1 MSKDLLLDDVYVF
14 LLERVSRRFKKY
26 AKKELSN
33 IGVNLSS
40 EQWVVLKRISEYP
53 GTTQREIATSTY
65 KDPASITRILDLLQ
79 KQMLIKREGGADRR
93 SFGIYLTE
101 KGAGVVEKVLP
112 AAVEM
117 RAKGLDGISDEEKVT
132 LNRLLKK
139 IHDNF
144 DKL

>member
-1 MSKDLLLDDVYVF
+1 MGKDLLLDDVYVF

-26 AKKELSN
+26 AKKELAKV
-33 IGVNLSS
+33 GVKLSS

-79 KQMLIKREGGADRR
+79 KQALIKREGGADRR
-93 SFGIYLTE
+93 SFGIYLAEEGE
-101 KGAGVVEKVLP
+101 KVVERVLP
-112 AAVEM
+112 VAVEM
-117 RAKGLDGISDEEKVT
+117 RAKGLEGISEEEKII

-139 IHDNF
+139 IHENF
-144 DKL
+144 DQ

>member
-26 AKKELSN
+26 SKKELAA
-33 IGVNLSS
+33 IGVTISS

-53 GTTQREIATSTY
+53 GTTQKDIATSTY

-79 KQMLIKREGGADRR
+79 KENLIRREDGNDRR
-93 SFGIYLTE
+93 SFGIFLTD
-101 KGAGVVEKVLP
+101 KGTELVEKVLP
-112 AAVEM
+112 TAVKM
-117 RAKGLDGISDEEKVT
+117 RAKGLDGISEEEKIL

-144 DKL
+144 DK

>member
-14 LLERVSRRFKKY
+14 LLERVSKRFKKY
-26 AKKELSN
+26 AKKELAKV
-33 IGVNLSS
+33 GVKLSS

-79 KQMLIKREGGADRR
+79 KQELIKREGGADRR
-93 SFGIYLTE
+93 SFGIYLAE
-101 KGAGVVEKVLP
+101 KGKEVVERVLP
-112 AAVEM
+112 IAVEI
-117 RAKGLDGISDEEKVT
+117 REKGLEGISDEEKAI

-139 IHDNF
+139 IHENF
-144 DKL
+144 DQ

>member
-26 AKKELSN
+26 SKKKLAA
-33 IGVNLSS
+33 IGVTISS

-79 KQMLIKREGGADRR
+79 KEDLIRREDGNDRR
-93 SFGIYLTE
+93 SFGIYLTD
-101 KGAGVVEKVLP
+101 KGNSLVEKVLP
-112 AAVEM
+112 TAVKI
-117 RAKGLDGISDEEKVT
+117 RAKGLQEISEEEKIL

-139 IHDNF
+139 IYDNF
-144 DKL
+144 DQ